1 MKDIIQENKGFI
13 RSIIRKVTGSY
24 NEDIEQEVYI
34 KTWRNMQNYH
44 EQGKFKQ
51 WLSTLTANVCR
62 DYFRSKQSHERNLEI
77 TDEEVL
83 DNIASSSSQ
92 EEVID
97 LKTRQKMV
105 LKAVDELPSK
115 MRKVVILF
123 EFEEMEMPQ
132 IADKLGIP
140 LGTVK
145 SRLFNARQI
154 LSQKLACLK
163 GE

>member
-1 MKDIIQENKGFI
+1 
-13 RSIIRKVTGSY
+13 
-24 NEDIEQEVYI
+24 
-34 KTWRNMQNYH
+34 MQNYH

-154 LSQKLACLK
+154 LYQKLACLK
-163 GE
+163 AE